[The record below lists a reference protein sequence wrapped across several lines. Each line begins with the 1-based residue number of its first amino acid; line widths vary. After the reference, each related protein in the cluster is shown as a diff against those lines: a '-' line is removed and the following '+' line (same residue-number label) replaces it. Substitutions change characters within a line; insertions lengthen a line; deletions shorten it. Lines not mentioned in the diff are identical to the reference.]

1 MSLGRSVSAASML
14 GPTKVV
20 RRVDRPRPLK
30 LSAANRLSALE
41 LSSVEDV
48 VVLMENVCRH
58 LNARNYERQV
68 INGLLNLCNTLKRS
82 GPQIENLYKDQLDKL
97 GVALRNAC
105 RDDELDLV
113 SRVHV
118 LEIIELRA
126 MNWQPNENVTAFY
139 KNKLSQLEY
148 QHLDQ
153 IPPATPGGMDSPG
166 MMSCQTAP
174 VMLNPA
180 APDFSPFSTS
190 GSGLNNAPMLGPGEV
205 VGTSGRFSQP
215 TKIPGKNYFKD
226 EVVIR
231 NADSGKVMGLKGRR
245 VHMIEELTET
255 IISFQR
261 VVPGARER
269 LVQITGPALENILQA
284 KSLIEDTIRRNQSPL
299 PREEIEEEVES
310 LCAAQEL
317 SDSKRNTLVA
327 EREVPFHDYKY
338 TVNVGEDCI
347 RVTGANLDLV
357 RTAKLVLDEYFSL
370 TGEGAAGQHQ
380 AQTPVQSQTPSA
392 DQGRQRPVFTLGPRS
407 NPSPIQPSPK
417 TAFSPVSDIQRSG
430 SLTERSGSVTFGSG
444 KRNSLFS
451 KPAGVVSPA
460 LGKSSSKSFS
470 KPEISYDRAELLNM
484 STSKQA
490 KETPPSLLPQL
501 EEITHIVRRSGAP
514 HLDGTDHLSKGLT
527 IFAVEH
533 YIKPYNME
541 SFED

>member
-153 IPPATPGGMDSPG
+153 IPPATPGGIDSPG
-166 MMSCQTAP
+166 MISCQTAP

-190 GSGLNNAPMLGPGEV
+190 SSSSGLNNAPMLSPGEV

-370 TGEGAAGQHQ
+370 TGEGTAGQQ
-380 AQTPVQSQTPSA
+380 AQTPVQSQTPGL

-407 NPSPIQPSPK
+407 NPSPVQPSPK
-417 TAFSPVSDIQRSG
+417 TAFSPVSEIQRSG
-430 SLTERSGSVTFGSG
+430 SLTERSGSLTFGSG

-451 KPAGVVSPA
+451 KPGAISPA

-470 KPEISYDRAELLNM
+470 KPEISYDRAELLSM
-484 STSKQA
+484 SKSKQSQEA
-490 KETPPSLLPQL
+490 PPSLLQQL
-501 EEITHIVRRSGAP
+501 DEINHIVRRSGAP
-514 HLDGTDHLSKGLT
+514 HLDGADHLSKGLS

>member
-1 MSLGRSVSAASML
+1 ML

-58 LNARNYERQV
+58 LNGRNYERQV

-153 IPPATPGGMDSPG
+153 IPPVTPGGMDSPG

-180 APDFSPFSTS
+180 APDFSPFST
-190 GSGLNNAPMLGPGEV
+190 GGLNNAPMLGPGEV
-205 VGTSGRFSQP
+205 VGTSGRFNQP

-370 TGEGAAGQHQ
+370 TGEGAAVQQQ
-380 AQTPVQSQTPSA
+380 AQTPVQSQPGGT

-407 NPSPIQPSPK
+407 NASPIQPSPK
-417 TAFSPVSDIQRSG
+417 NAFSPVSEIQRSG
-430 SLTERSGSVTFGSG
+430 SLTERSGSLTFGSG

-451 KPAGVVSPA
+451 KPGAVSPSP

-490 KETPPSLLPQL
+490 KEVPPSLLRQL

-514 HLDGTDHLSKGLT
+514 HLDGSEHLSKGLT
-527 IFAVEH
+527 VFAVEH

-541 SFED
+541 SFDD

>member
-1 MSLGRSVSAASML
+1 MSLGRSVSAAAML

-68 INGLLNLCNTLKRS
+68 VNGLLSLCNTLKRS

-153 IPPATPGGMDSPG
+153 IPPVTPGGMDSPG
-166 MMSCQTAP
+166 MTSCQTAP
-174 VMLNPA
+174 VMLNPT
-180 APDFSPFSTS
+180 APDFSPF
-190 GSGLNNAPMLGPGEV
+190 GSGGVNNAPMLGPGEV
-205 VGTSGRFSQP
+205 VGTSGRFNQP

-269 LVQITGPALENILQA
+269 LVQITGPALENIIQA

-299 PREEIEEEVES
+299 PREEIEEEVEN

-370 TGEGAAGQHQ
+370 TGEGASVQQQ
-380 AQTPVQSQTPSA
+380 AQTPVQSQTQM
-392 DQGRQRPVFTLGPRS
+392 DQSRQRPVFTLGPRS
-407 NPSPIQPSPK
+407 NASPIQPSPK
-417 TAFSPVSDIQRSG
+417 NAFSPVQTEIQRSG

-451 KPAGVVSPA
+451 KPGSAVSPTA
-460 LGKSSSKSFS
+460 SLLAKSSSSKSFS
-470 KPEISYDRAELLNM
+470 KPEISYDRFSFHHNSQL
-484 STSKQA
+484 TSL
-490 KETPPSLLPQL
+490 TSSLSSSLSLLL
-501 EEITHIVRRSGAP
+501 LLFLARAP
-514 HLDGTDHLSKGLT
+514 ATK
-527 IFAVEH
+527 V
-533 YIKPYNME
+533 
-541 SFED
+541 

>member
-1 MSLGRSVSAASML
+1 MSRKNAINCVPS
-14 GPTKVV
+14 
-20 RRVDRPRPLK
+20 
-30 LSAANRLSALE
+30 RLRIL
-41 LSSVEDV
+41 
-48 VVLMENVCRH
+48 
-58 LNARNYERQV
+58 
-68 INGLLNLCNTLKRS
+68 I
-82 GPQIENLYKDQLDKL
+82 
-97 GVALRNAC
+97 
-105 RDDELDLV
+105 
-113 SRVHV
+113 
-118 LEIIELRA
+118 
-126 MNWQPNENVTAFY
+126 
-139 KNKLSQLEY
+139 
-148 QHLDQ
+148 
-153 IPPATPGGMDSPG
+153 SP
-166 MMSCQTAP
+166 
-174 VMLNPA
+174 
-180 APDFSPFSTS
+180 
-190 GSGLNNAPMLGPGEV
+190 GLNNAPMLGPGEV
-205 VGTSGRFSQP
+205 VGTSGRFNQP

-370 TGEGAAGQHQ
+370 TGEGAPGQQQQ
-380 AQTPVQSQTPSA
+380 AQTPVQSQTPGGA

-407 NPSPIQPSPK
+407 NASPIQASPK
-417 TAFSPVSDIQRSG
+417 NAFSPVSEIQRSG
-430 SLTERSGSVTFGSG
+430 SLTERSGSLTFGSG

-451 KPAGVVSPA
+451 KPGAVSPSTPL
-460 LGKSSSKSFS
+460 LGKSSSSKSFS

-490 KETPPSLLPQL
+490 KEVPPSLWRQL

-514 HLDGTDHLSKGLT
+514 HLDGADHLSKGLAV
-527 IFAVEH
+527 FAVEH